1 MSAEQNDMRRIAL
14 LNGDC
19 LSEQLKDAKLPLE
32 TIVFREALVSGPLGG
47 ATWEEFWETRVGFL
61 SQNYGAPAQEVLEKT
76 VAEAEKVRS
85 LADGVELSLWFE
97 DDLFC
102 QVNLW
107 FVLNLLSDARK
118 IKIYRVF
125 PLEANEANRWR
136 GFGDASAA
144 ALEQAYE
151 SKVPF
156 TSSDLAM
163 GKTLWEAYRLGDG
176 AQLTALSKSVSPCFK
191 HLKEVCQAQLDRIS
205 EDPRERRP
213 EKVIVELLAKGITD
227 FETLFSKF
235 SEREGIYGFGDLQVR
250 ELIDNLINSG
260 KSIPDRFKE

>member
-1 MSAEQNDMRRIAL
+1 MTIEQDDMRRIAL

-19 LSEQLKDAKLPLE
+19 LAEQLKGAELPLE
-32 TIVFREALVSGPLGG
+32 IVVFREALVSGPLGG

-61 SQNYGAPAQEVLEKT
+61 TKQYGATALEVQEKT
-76 VAEAEKVRS
+76 VAELDKIRS
-85 LADGVELSLWFE
+85 LTDGVELSLWFE

-107 FVLNLLSDARK
+107 FVLNLLSESQN
-118 IKIYRVF
+118 IKIFRVF
-125 PLEANEANRWR
+125 PPEASPTNRWR

-156 TSSDLAM
+156 TSSDLVL
-163 GKTLWEAYRLGDG
+163 GKNLWEAYRLGDR
-176 AQLTALSKSVSPCFK
+176 AQLTTLSKSASPCFRQ
-191 HLKEVCQAQLDRIS
+191 LVEVCQAQLDRIS
-205 EDPRERRP
+205 EDPSERRP
-213 EKVIVELLAKGITD
+213 EKVIMELFRMGITNFD
-227 FETLFSKF
+227 TLFSQF

-250 ELIDNLINSG
+250 ELMD
-260 KSIPDRFKE
+260 SIKKKAGEKN

>member
-1 MSAEQNDMRRIAL
+1 MSTEGNDVRRIAL

-19 LSEQLKDAKLPLE
+19 LAEQLKDAELPVE
-32 TIVFREALVSGPLGG
+32 RIVFREALISGPLEG
-47 ATWEEFWETRVGFL
+47 ATWEEFWETRIGFL
-61 SQNYGAPAQEVLEKT
+61 TQNYGAIAQAVQENT

-107 FVLNLLSDARK
+107 FVLNLLSESHT

-125 PLEANEANRWR
+125 PPDASPANRWK

-144 ALEQAYE
+144 ALAQAYE
-151 SKVPF
+151 SKVPLA
-156 TSSDLAM
+156 SSDLAL
-163 GKTLWEAYRLGDG
+163 GKNLWEAYRLGDI
-176 AQLTALSKSVSPCFK
+176 AQLVALSKSVSPCFR
-191 HLKEVCQAQLDRIS
+191 HLKEVCQAHLDRIS
-205 EDPRERRP
+205 ENPSERRP
-213 EKVIVELLAKGITD
+213 QKVILELLAMGITD
-227 FETLFSKF
+227 FDPLFSKF

-250 ELIDNLINSG
+250 ELLD
-260 KSIPDRFKE
+260 SIKKKAGEKN

>member
-1 MSAEQNDMRRIAL
+1 MSIEQNDMRRIAL

-19 LSEQLKDAKLPLE
+19 LAEQLKDAKLPLE
-32 TIVFREALVSGPLGG
+32 RIVFREAIVSGPLDV

-61 SQNYGAPAQEVLEKT
+61 TQNYVAPAQEVLEKT
-76 VAEAEKVRS
+76 VAEAEKVRI
-85 LADGVELSLWFE
+85 LADGTELSLWFE

-107 FVLNLLSDARK
+107 FVLHLLSDARK

-125 PLEANEANRWR
+125 PPEANRWR
-136 GFGDASAA
+136 GFGDATAA
-144 ALEQAYE
+144 VLEQAYE

-156 TSSDLAM
+156 TSSDLAL

-205 EDPRERRP
+205 
-213 EKVIVELLAKGITD
+213 
-227 FETLFSKF
+227 
-235 SEREGIYGFGDLQVR
+235 
-250 ELIDNLINSG
+250 
-260 KSIPDRFKE
+260 

>member
-1 MSAEQNDMRRIAL
+1 MSAERNDMRRIAL
-14 LNGDC
+14 LNGDY
-19 LSEQLKDAKLPLE
+19 LAEQLKGAELPLE

-47 ATWEEFWETRVGFL
+47 ATWEEFWEARVGFL
-61 SQNYGAPAQEVLEKT
+61 TKQYGATALEVQEKT
-76 VAEAEKVRS
+76 VAELDKIRS

-107 FVLNLLSDARK
+107 FVLYLLSDARK

-125 PLEANEANRWR
+125 PPEASPANSWR

-156 TSSDLAM
+156 TSSDLVL
-163 GKTLWEAYRLGDG
+163 GKNLWEAYRLGDR
-176 AQLTALSKSVSPCFK
+176 AQLTTLSKSASPCFRQ
-191 HLKEVCQAQLDRIS
+191 LAEVCQAQLDRIS
-205 EDPRERRP
+205 EDPSERRP
-213 EKVIVELLAKGITD
+213 EKVIVELLAMGITD
-227 FETLFSKF
+227 FDTLFSQF

-250 ELIDNLINSG
+250 ELLD
-260 KSIPDRFKE
+260 SIKEKAREKN

>member
-1 MSAEQNDMRRIAL
+1 MQRIAL

-19 LSEQLKDAKLPLE
+19 LSEQLKDAELPLE
-32 TIVFREALVSGPLGG
+32 RIIFREALVSGPLGG
-47 ATWEEFWETRVGFL
+47 NTWEEFWETRVGFL
-61 SQNYGAPAQEVLEKT
+61 TQNYGATALEVQEKT
-76 VAEAEKVRS
+76 VAELEKVRS

-125 PLEANEANRWR
+125 PPEGSSANSWK
-136 GFGDASAA
+136 GFGNASAA

-151 SKVPF
+151 LKVPF
-156 TSSDLAM
+156 TSSDLVL
-163 GKTLWEAYRLGDG
+163 GKNLWEAYRLGDR
-176 AQLTALSKSVSPCFK
+176 AQLTTLSKSASPCFRQ
-191 HLKEVCQAQLDRIS
+191 LAEVCQAHLDRIS
-205 EDPRERRP
+205 EDPSERRP
-213 EKVIVELLAKGITD
+213 EKVIVELLAMGITD
-227 FETLFSKF
+227 FDTLFSQF

-250 ELIDNLINSG
+250 ELLD
-260 KSIPDRFKE
+260 SIKEKAREKN

>member
-1 MSAEQNDMRRIAL
+1 MTIEQDDMRRIAL

-19 LSEQLKDAKLPLE
+19 LAEQLKGAELPLE
-32 TIVFREALVSGPLGG
+32 TVVFREALVSGPLGG

-61 SQNYGAPAQEVLEKT
+61 TKQYGATALEVQEKT
-76 VAEAEKVRS
+76 VAELEKIRS
-85 LADGVELSLWFE
+85 LADDVELSLWFE

-107 FVLNLLSDARK
+107 FVLNLLSESHN

-125 PLEANEANRWR
+125 PPKPSPTNRWR

-156 TSSDLAM
+156 TSSDLAL
-163 GKTLWEAYRLGDG
+163 GKTLWEAYRLGDR
-176 AQLTALSKSVSPCFK
+176 AQLTTLSKSASPCFRQ
-191 HLKEVCQAQLDRIS
+191 LAEVCQAQLDRIS
-205 EDPRERRP
+205 EDPSERRP
-213 EKVIVELLAKGITD
+213 EKVIVELLAMGITD
-227 FETLFSKF
+227 FDTLFSQF

-250 ELIDNLINSG
+250 ELLDNLMHSG